1 MILSLKLTISVLI
14 YNVEGYLY
22 SCLNSIIEQINDS
35 VQVLL
40 IDDGSTDSSG
50 VICDNYAAK
59 DNRIKVI
66 HKENGGIGS
75 ARNAAIDNAD
85 GDYIWFVDGD
95 DVIVENCVFKIL
107 DYLNNQ
113 AMPEVLI
120 CNYFCFN
127 RDIIKPKKMENTKI
141 HIGKY
146 IDGEQCAFLWG
157 NGIFGA
163 VWHCLFQIE
172 FLLRIQDRFDE
183 GLYCNQDEDWLV
195 SVLLQTNKASV
206 FDEFIYMYRTDREGS
221 ITNDSNSFK
230 KFICKKNIY
239 AKWFDFYLNRA
250 EQNDG
255 TRHMTAYFS
264 KAYLN
269 LAGMIKSMN
278 EHDRKKA
285 LRCYKENLHILS
297 FGLSQTSKYSFK
309 WW

>member
-113 AMPEVLI
+113 AIPEVL
-120 CNYFCFN
+120 
-127 RDIIKPKKMENTKI
+127 
-141 HIGKY
+141 
-146 IDGEQCAFLWG
+146 
-157 NGIFGA
+157 
-163 VWHCLFQIE
+163 V
-172 FLLRIQDRFDE
+172 
-183 GLYCNQDEDWLV
+183 
-195 SVLLQTNKASV
+195 
-206 FDEFIYMYRTDREGS
+206 
-221 ITNDSNSFK
+221 
-230 KFICKKNIY
+230 
-239 AKWFDFYLNRA
+239 
-250 EQNDG
+250 
-255 TRHMTAYFS
+255 
-264 KAYLN
+264 
-269 LAGMIKSMN
+269 
-278 EHDRKKA
+278 
-285 LRCYKENLHILS
+285 
-297 FGLSQTSKYSFK
+297 
-309 WW
+309 

>member
-127 RDIIKPKKMENTKI
+127 RDIIKPKKMENTKT
-141 HIGKY
+141 HMGKY

-195 SVLLQTNKASV
+195 SVLMQTNKASV

-250 EQNDG
+250 EQNDS

>member
-1 MILSLKLTISVLI
+1 MKLTISVLI
-14 YNVEGYLY
+14 YNVEDYLY
-22 SCLNSIIEQINDS
+22 GCLNSIVEQINDS

-50 VICDNYAAK
+50 IICDNCAAK

-113 AMPEVLI
+113 AMPEVVL
-120 CNYFCFN
+120 CNYLCFSGK
-127 RDIIKPKKMENTKI
+127 IIKPKKMEYIKI
-141 HIGKY
+141 NNSKY

-157 NGIFGA
+157 NSIFGA
-163 VWHCLFQIE
+163 VWHCLFQMQ
-172 FLLRIQDRFDE
+172 FLLMIGNRFNED
-183 GLYCNQDEDWLV
+183 LYCNEDEDWLV
-195 SVLLQTNKASV
+195 SVLLQANLVSI

-221 ITNDSNSFK
+221 ITNDSNLLK
-230 KFICKKNIY
+230 KFICRYSIY
-239 AKWFDFYLNRA
+239 TKWFDFYSNCV
-250 EQNDG
+250 EQNDSMK
-255 TRHMTAYFS
+255 HMTIYFS
-264 KAYLN
+264 KSYLS

-285 LRCYKENLHILS
+285 LQCYKKK
-297 FGLSQTSKYSFK
+297 FAYSFFRTK
-309 WW
+309 SGIILF